1 MEMSYQEKSIAGSL
15 IAMLVVYGY
24 YFAAV
29 LRNAGQAEFAGSML
43 GRLILAVIAIIV
55 IEIVYHIVLSVASK
69 PEKDERDVMI
79 ELKAYRNA
87 YFAYG
92 TGAFVVIAC
101 VVAAGL
107 MRDTAPTRLIVT
119 PFLVVNLV
127 LLFMVLAEIVKFVT
141 QLLYYTRGLK

>member
-15 IAMLVVYGY
+15 IAILVVYGY

-29 LRNAGQAEFAGSML
+29 LRNMDQAGFGGSAL
-43 GRLILAVIAIIV
+43 GRLIFAVIAIII
-55 IEIVYHIVLSVASK
+55 IEIVYHIVLSVAAK
-69 PEKDERDVMI
+69 PEKDERDVII

-92 TGAFVVIAC
+92 TGAFFVIAC
-101 VVAAGL
+101 VIAGGF
-107 MRDTAPTRLIVT
+107 MQDAAPTRLVVT
-119 PFLVVNLV
+119 PFLMVNLV

-141 QLLYYTRGLK
+141 QLLYYTRGVK

>member
-1 MEMSYQEKSIAGSL
+1 MEMSYQEKSITGSL
-15 IAMLVVYGY
+15 IAMLLVYGY

-29 LRNAGQAEFAGSML
+29 LRNLGKPEIVGSTL

-55 IEIVYHIVLSVASK
+55 IEAIYHIVLSVAAR
-69 PEKDERDVMI
+69 PEKDERDIMI

-101 VVAAGL
+101 VIAGGL
-107 MRDTAPTRLIVT
+107 MRDSAATRIIVS

-127 LLFMVLAEIVKFVT
+127 LLFMVLAEIVKFVS
-141 QLLYYTRGLK
+141 QLLYYSRGLR

>member
-1 MEMSYQEKSIAGSL
+1 MEMSYQEKSITGSL

-29 LRNAGQAEFAGSML
+29 LRNIGQAEFAGSAL
-43 GRLILAVIAIIV
+43 GRLVVAVVAIVV
-55 IEIVYHIVLSVASK
+55 IEIVYHIVLSVAAK
-69 PEKDERDVMI
+69 PEKDERDTII

-92 TGAFVVIAC
+92 AGAFFVMAW

-107 MRDTAPTRLIVT
+107 LQGAASTHMIIR
-119 PFLVVNLV
+119 PFLLVNLV
-127 LLFMVLAEIVKFVT
+127 LLFLVLAEVVKFVT
-141 QLLYYTRGLK
+141 QLLYYTRGLR